1 MTLEPIHD
9 RAIDLILAGKRQYE
23 IALELN
29 VSARTL
35 RRWNKVEAF
44 REELE
49 TQRNG
54 ARNIAQTV
62 MAIAAEEQAAF
73 ARNAMDEAFKLLK
86 SDDTKLQLQAIAL
99 SMKMMQQQRRQESNE
114 KWREF
119 VYFDKLERKEA
130 EKKQEPESELAAEL
144 SPVPQAPVAAPE
156 SGQDRPKADT
166 TAQPAA
172 EPATES
178 GQNRP
183 KADTVEAPET
193 PIVVKEAKFTGAPR
207 KPNFQA
213 SNKTPFYAGVARRR

>member
-23 IALELN
+23 VAAELN
-29 VSARTL
+29 ISTRTL

-54 ARNIAQTV
+54 ARAIAQTV
-62 MAIAAEEQAAF
+62 MAVAAEEQAAF
-73 ARNAMDEAFKLLK
+73 ARNAMNEVFTMLK
-86 SDDTKLQLQAIAL
+86 SDDQNLKLRAIGL
-99 SMKMMQQQRRQESNE
+99 SMKMMQQHDRLASNE

-130 EKKQEPESELAAEL
+130 EKNQESASELAADVP
-144 SPVPQAPVAAPE
+144 PVPQAPVAEPE
-156 SGQDRPKADT
+156 SGQDRPKADI
-166 TAQPAA
+166 AP
-172 EPATES
+172 EPATET
-178 GQNRP
+178 GQIRT
-183 KADTVEAPET
+183 KADTTEPTEPPQPPV
-193 PIVVKEAKFTGAPR
+193 VVKEAKFTGAPR